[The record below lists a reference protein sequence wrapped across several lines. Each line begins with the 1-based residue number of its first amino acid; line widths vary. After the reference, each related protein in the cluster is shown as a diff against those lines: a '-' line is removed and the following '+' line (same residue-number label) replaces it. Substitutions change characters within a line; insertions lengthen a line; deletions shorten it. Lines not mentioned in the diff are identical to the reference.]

1 MDKEQ
6 KGYCSIDDLREF
18 IKSQNMYPIEKN
30 LILLFERINKS
41 GDGLV
46 TFDEYQAAVTPFLSG
61 MQD

>member
-18 IKSQNMYPIEKN
+18 IKAQNMYPIEKN

-46 TFDEYQAAVTPFLSG
+46 TFDEYQSAVTPFLSG